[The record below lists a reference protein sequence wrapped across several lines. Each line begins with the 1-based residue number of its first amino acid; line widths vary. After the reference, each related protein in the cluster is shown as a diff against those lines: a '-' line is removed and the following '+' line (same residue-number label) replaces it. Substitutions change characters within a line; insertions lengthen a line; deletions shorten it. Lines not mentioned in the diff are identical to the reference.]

1 MLSCIICGE
10 PLPDAVRLR
19 DLRLIHRPHYE
30 TVHPEVWRWGE
41 RWKKINILGGTA
53 GVLILGLATYQLAT
67 ENALQSILFY
77 ACVPAFIL
85 AVYLSQKREIERFI
99 TRSKRQL

>member
-1 MLSCIICGE
+1 
-10 PLPDAVRLR
+10 
-19 DLRLIHRPHYE
+19 DLRRTQRPHYE

-53 GVLILGLATYQLAT
+53 GIFIVGLATYQLATYQLAT

-77 ACVPAFIL
+77 AYVPAYIL
-85 AVYLSQKREIERFI
+85 AVYLSQKREIERF
-99 TRSKRQL
+99 RSRWKSQLSENPR